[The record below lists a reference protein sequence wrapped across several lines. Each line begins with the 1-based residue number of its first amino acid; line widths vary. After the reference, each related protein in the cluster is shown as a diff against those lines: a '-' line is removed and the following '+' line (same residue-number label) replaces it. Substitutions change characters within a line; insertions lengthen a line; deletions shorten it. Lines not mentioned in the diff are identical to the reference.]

1 MTLKF
6 ILLMLCH
13 CCRGLRF
20 YHLRCSAIVA
30 PVVTAAAIV
39 VATQAIRRTMTMT
52 IASEHAHDQVSKQTL
67 KVVLLQLSLCLTGS
81 VIQLV
86 LIEGCGDHPLFST
99 IYLRRVTKEITTRVG
114 KQLPGNRLICW
125 ICPAWVIMTYRMVI
139 DQIRTDFTRY

>member
-1 MTLKF
+1 
-6 ILLMLCH
+6 MLCH

-86 LIEGCGDHPLFST
+86 LIEVVVIIHSSLDDDWVNER
-99 IYLRRVTKEITTRVG
+99 YEITDED
-114 KQLPGNRLICW
+114 GNAVSHGLLRIW
-125 ICPAWVIMTYRMVI
+125 IKA
-139 DQIRTDFTRY
+139 